1 MTGWRSRTVGLILGG
16 LGWLCVACTP
26 QSTAVDAA
34 GQEPGREESVKKEF
48 QSAIDSMMEE
58 VEGKREGGAEGSG
71 REAVPFTVFKEL
83 LEEPP
88 PANAKPATTPTEP
101 PMPRLDVNVSG
112 VEAREF
118 FMSLVQ
124 NSPGINMVVHP
135 DVKGAITLELKRV
148 MVDEVVEVACE
159 MYQYDCHSFAE
170 DRSGSIRGFKI
181 FPWRLVTKT
190 YRVDFLPVKRGGRT
204 DTQVSSGTGKEST
217 NTQSTTN
224 SENRRVTNQSSE
236 TQNTGTSVETDYRS
250 DFWQD
255 LESTIHAILKMDLAI
270 DSINETINNKGEVS
284 QTIMRKRDSVTV
296 TTPVAGQ
303 DGADKGEKKGQQTT
317 SMPINAGQD
326 LKSVILNRQAGLVT
340 VRAFPKELAEIDAFL
355 NDLRTRSQRQV
366 ILEAKILE
374 VELNDGFQFG
384 IDWLAINKG
393 LGSDRFAPLA
403 SEPYNAQT
411 FVSSQKQQ
419 MVTGSSDNP
428 QVLDMNP
435 LFTKGFVASQAGA
448 GTPFSLAFRM
458 HDFTTFLGLLE
469 KQGKVQV
476 LSSPRIATINNQKA
490 VIKVGEDGYF
500 ITGMDTPSGAGETA
514 SYVDPTPVFTS
525 MFNGIALDVT
535 PQVGENDMVTL
546 HVHPMVRSVQ
556 DKEKNFKIKDKY
568 HSIPMAWSS
577 TRETDSVIRVES
589 GELAVI
595 GGLLKKEQR
604 YDVDKLPLLGDLP
617 GVGALF
623 QKARESWYKSEMVIL
638 IRPLV
643 IDARHD
649 WKKERNRAVERVGG
663 MQRDPRSWQPWEMNG
678 SSQRMRSLEP

>member
-1 MTGWRSRTVGLILGG
+1 MVGLVCGS

-26 QSTAVDAA
+26 QTIPDDEAHQVSS
-34 GQEPGREESVKKEF
+34 REEAVKKEF
-48 QSAIDSMMEE
+48 QSAIDSMMEDTDGVTRKGG
-58 VEGKREGGAEGSG
+58 VEPERKSRED
-71 REAVPFTVFKEL
+71 VPFAVFKEL
-83 LEEPP
+83 LEEET
-88 PANAKPATTPTEP
+88 PASRASTSPKESPL
-101 PMPRLDVNVSG
+101 PRLDVSVSG
-112 VEAREF
+112 VPARDF

-124 NSPGINMVVHP
+124 NAPGLNMVVHP
-135 DVKGAITLELKRV
+135 DVKGTITLELKRV
-148 MVDEVVEVACE
+148 TVDEVVEVTCE
-159 MYQYDCHSFAE
+159 MYQYDCHSFSE
-170 DRSGSIRGFKI
+170 EGSGSIRGFKI

-190 YRVDFLPVKRGGRT
+190 FRVDFLPVRRGGRT

-217 NTQSTTN
+217 QTQTN
-224 SENRRVTNQSSE
+224 RDSENRKVTNQSSE
-236 TQNTGTSVETDYRS
+236 TQNTGTTVETDYRS
-250 DFWQD
+250 DFWLD

-270 DSINETINNKGEVS
+270 DTINETINSKGEVS
-284 QTIMRKRDSVTV
+284 QTIMRKRDAVTV
-296 TTPVAGQ
+296 TAPVASQEG
-303 DGADKGEKKGQQTT
+303 GEKGEKKAQQTQTT

-326 LKSVILNRQAGLVT
+326 LKSVIINRQAGLVT
-340 VRAFPKELAEIDAFL
+340 VRAFPKELAEIDVFL
-355 NDLRTRSQRQV
+355 DDLRSRSHRQV

-403 SEPYNAQT
+403 SEPNNAKT
-411 FVSSQKQQ
+411 FVSSMNQQ
-419 MVTGSSDNP
+419 VISGSSDNP
-428 QVLDMNP
+428 QVLDLNP
-435 LFTKGFVASQAGA
+435 LFTKGFVGSQAGA

-500 ITGMDTPSGAGETA
+500 ITGMETPTGVGETA
-514 SYVDPTPVFTS
+514 SYVDPTPIFTS

-535 PQVGENDMVTL
+535 PQVGESDMVTL

-568 HSIPMAWSS
+568 HSIPLAWSS

-604 YDVDKLPLLGDLP
+604 FDVDKLPVLGDLP
-617 GVGALF
+617 GVGPLF

-638 IRPLV
+638 IRPIV

-649 WKKERNRAVERVGG
+649 WKKERNRAVERIGR
-663 MQRDPRSWQPWEMNG
+663 MHRDPRSWQPWEMDG
-678 SSQRMRSLEP
+678 SSQRMRSQEP

>member
-1 MTGWRSRTVGLILGG
+1 MVGLILGC

-26 QSTAVDAA
+26 QTTAIDDAA
-34 GQEPGREESVKKEF
+34 PGHEEAAKKEF
-48 QSAIDSMMEE
+48 QSAIDSMLEE
-58 VEGKREGGAEGSG
+58 VDGAARKDGGGTERGG
-71 REAVPFTVFKEL
+71 REEVPFMVFKEL
-83 LEEPP
+83 LEEDGS
-88 PANAKPATTPTEP
+88 AHAKSAATPTEL

-112 VEAREF
+112 VEARDF

-124 NSPGINMVVHP
+124 NSPGLNMVVHP
-135 DVKGAITLELKRV
+135 DVKGTISLELKRV
-148 MVDEVVEVACE
+148 TVDEVVEVACE
-159 MYQYDCHSFAE
+159 IYQYDCHSFSE
-170 DRSGSIRGFKI
+170 DRSGTIRGFKI

-190 YRVDFLPVKRGGRT
+190 YRVDFLSVKRGGRT

-217 NTQSTTN
+217 ATQTN
-224 SENRRVTNQSSE
+224 RDSENRKITNQSSE

-296 TTPVAGQ
+296 TTPAASQ
-303 DGADKGEKKGQQTT
+303 EGADKGEKRALQTS

-340 VRAFPKELAEIDAFL
+340 VRAFPKELAEIELFL
-355 NDLRTRSQRQV
+355 EDLRTRSQRQV
-366 ILEAKILE
+366 ILEAKIIE

-393 LGSDRFAPLA
+393 LGSDRFGPLA
-403 SEPYNAQT
+403 SEPNNGRT
-411 FVSSQKQQ
+411 FVNSMNQQ
-419 MVTGSSDNP
+419 VISGTGSDP
-428 QVLDMNP
+428 KVLDLNP
-435 LFTKGFVASQAGA
+435 LFTKGFVGSQAGA

-500 ITGMDTPSGAGETA
+500 ITGMESPSGIGESA

-577 TRETDSVIRVES
+577 TRETDSVIRVEN

-617 GVGALF
+617 GVGPLF

-643 IDARHD
+643 VDARHD
-649 WKKERNRAVERVGG
+649 WKKERNRAVERIGV
-663 MQRDPRSWQPWEMNG
+663 MHRDARSWQPWEMNG